1 MTPSRALVNSINTL
15 KECLATTNA
24 ALAPYPVVPIG
35 SKKKNEKT
43 KKPDSKNI

>member
-1 MTPSRALVNSINTL
+1 MTPSRALFNSINKL
-15 KECLATTNA
+15 KECFAATTA

-43 KKPDSKNI
+43 KKSDSKNI